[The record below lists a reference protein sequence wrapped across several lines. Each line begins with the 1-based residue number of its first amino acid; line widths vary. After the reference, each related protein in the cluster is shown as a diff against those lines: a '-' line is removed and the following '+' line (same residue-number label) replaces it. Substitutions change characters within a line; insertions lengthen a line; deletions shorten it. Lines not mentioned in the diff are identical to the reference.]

1 MHETLIR
8 FHERTFGQPPA
19 AVVRVAADGSQR
31 AYYRLTSRDGRTVI
45 GAHGPDPEENR
56 AFLAFSEAFRGI
68 DLPVPE
74 IYGADMPAGIWLE
87 EDLGDTTLF
96 AALSAARER
105 EGVDFPASML
115 PVYERVVR
123 LLPRV
128 QIEGGKVI
136 DYDVAYPRP
145 AFDLQSM
152 LWDLNYFKYHFLK
165 LAHIPFSEQR
175 LENDFARLCKFL
187 LGADTSHFLYRD
199 FQSRNIMLRDGE
211 PWLIDYQGGRRGAP
225 HYDIAS
231 ILYDAKAA
239 IPSASREHLLGI
251 YMDALSEFVPVNP
264 ERFRQQ
270 FRGYVLI
277 RIMQAMGAY
286 GYRGF
291 YERKP
296 RFLES
301 VPYAARNIERLL
313 ATGLPVRL
321 PEIEAVFARI
331 VDAWADR
338 EGPIKPLPGLTVQ
351 VGSFSYRRGY
361 PSDTTGHGGGFVF
374 DCRALPNPGREE
386 AYATVS
392 GLDAVVGE
400 YLEKHE
406 EVDAYF
412 RNVQALVDAQVR
424 TYRARDFSDLSVH
437 FGCTGGQHRSVY
449 FAERLAK
456 HLRTAHPEIA
466 VRLAHR
472 EQDNWPKPPASPDG
486 SSADAASEPARAGS

>member
-1 MHETLIR
+1 MQDELTRLY
-8 FHERTFGQPPA
+8 ENTFGAKPA
-19 AVVRVAADGSQR
+19 AITRVAADGSQR
-31 AYYRLTSRDGRTVI
+31 SYHRLTGRDGGTVI

-56 AFLAFSEAFRGI
+56 AFLAFSHAFRGI
-68 DLPVPE
+68 GLPVPE
-74 IYGADMPAGIWLE
+74 IYATDPAQGIWLE
-87 EDLGDTTLF
+87 EDLGDVTLF
-96 AALSAARER
+96 AALSAARE
-105 EGVDFPASML
+105 GGGHDFPRAMV
-115 PVYERVVR
+115 PVYERVVQ

-128 QIEGGKVI
+128 QIEGGRVA
-136 DYDVAYPRP
+136 DYGVAYPRP

-152 LWDLNYFKYHFLK
+152 VWDLNYFKYHFLK
-165 LAHIPFSEQR
+165 LAHIPFNEQR
-175 LENDFARLCKFL
+175 LENDFGRLCKFL

-239 IPSASREHLLGI
+239 IPADVREHLLGR
-251 YMDALSEFVPVNP
+251 YMEALAAYVPVD
-264 ERFRQQ
+264 ERRFREH

-313 ATGLPVRL
+313 EAGLPCRL
-321 PEIEAVFARI
+321 PEIELVFRRI
-331 VDAWADR
+331 VDAWADP
-338 EGPIKPLPGLTVQ
+338 EGPVKPLPGLTVH

-361 PSDTTGHGGGFVF
+361 PTDTTGHGGGFVF
-374 DCRALPNPGREE
+374 DCRALPNPGREA
-386 AYATVS
+386 AYADVT
-392 GLDAVVGE
+392 GLDESVVT
-400 YLEKHE
+400 YLERHDQ
-406 EVDAYF
+406 VDAF
-412 RNVQALVDAQVR
+412 FESVRSLVDAQVSN
-424 TYRARDFSDLSVH
+424 YRERKFSDLSVH

-449 FAERLAK
+449 FAERLAR
-456 HLRTAHPEIA
+456 HLRGAHPEVA
-466 VRLAHR
+466 VRLVHR
-472 EQDNWPKPPASPDG
+472 ERKMWPTGDTAAAVGASASPG
-486 SSADAASEPARAGS
+486 EAGG